1 MPHSVDAE
9 ALLNSVLDALPDA
22 VITITED
29 GLIASYSYAAEQ
41 MLGYEASEV
50 IGQNVKMLMPAPYRD
65 EHDGYLDHYKATHQK
80 KIIGI
85 GREVEAQRKDGT
97 VFPIQLAV
105 SEMFV
110 QGRRMFTGIIRDQ
123 SKLKQAESKTR
134 QFTQIVEDSVNEI
147 YISDA
152 ETYQILHANRA
163 ARVNLGYS
171 TDEVPN
177 LKPWDFV
184 QGLDR
189 DNIGTL
195 LDPLRDGTR
204 DWQQFETVQIRKDG
218 STYPVQTQLQLLKTK
233 HQPVFVAVVQDLT
246 ELRAERSRS
255 DQLGAVLDRSLN
267 EIYMFDADSLRFV
280 QANFGARKN
289 IGYTSEEMLDMTP
302 VDIKPEMTNEQFEQ
316 VIAPLRDGSKDLLTF
331 NTVHQRKDGSTYPV
345 DVTLQQMHSIEQ
357 SLFVAIIRDITEQHK
372 MTEDLLLRDRA
383 IAEVGT
389 GVLITDA
396 KNGENAI
403 IYANAAVAKMTGYEA
418 EEILGRN
425 PRFLQGDDRD
435 QPALDNI
442 RSAISQAVPVLETL
456 RNYRKDGSRFISEV
470 AISPIFDDSGEVTHF
485 VGVQSDVTSKLEME
499 ERLRQSQKMDA
510 IGQLTG
516 GIAHD
521 FNNLLTVVIG
531 NNELLADR
539 LKDDEFS
546 IALLDDATSA
556 AESGAKL
563 TSQLLS
569 FARQQP
575 LAPKVIDLNAF
586 VRGMKGMLART
597 LGEQNKLITKLAKD
611 SGNPFADPVQLQNAL
626 LNLSINA
633 RDAMPD
639 SGGLTIETS
648 AVYFDVGMAQE
659 RGDIAPGRYTRL
671 SVSDTG
677 TGIPPEIQSR
687 VLEPFFTTKETGKG
701 TGLGLSMVHGFAKQ
715 SGGHLEIYS
724 ELGHGTSV
732 SLYLPSVAEP
742 EDSIADVRHA
752 APTVEKGG
760 ETILVVEDDPSVRK
774 LTINRLDHLGY
785 ITLQAETGQQ
795 ALDILAENA
804 DVDLVFTDM
813 VMPGGMSGV
822 GLILEV
828 RKLHPHIKCIIA
840 SGYAEQ
846 GTMPK
851 DGTLWLRKPYRL
863 QELSQVLRQRL
874 GE

>member
-1 MPHSVDAE
+1 MHHSVDAE
-9 ALLNSVLDALPDA
+9 ALLNSVLDTLPDA
-22 VITITED
+22 VITITEE
-29 GLIASYSYAAEQ
+29 GLIASYSHAAER

-50 IGQNVKMLMPAPYRD
+50 IGQNVKMLMPAPYCD
-65 EHDGYLDHYKATHQK
+65 EHDGYLEHFKATHQK

-85 GREVEAQRKDGT
+85 GQEVEAQRKDGT
-97 VFPIQLAV
+97 VFPIHLHV

-110 QGRRMFTGIIRDQ
+110 QGRRMFTGVIRDQ
-123 SKLKQAESKTR
+123 SKLKQAESRTR
-134 QFTQIVEDSVNEI
+134 QFAQIVEDSVNEI

-152 ETYQILHANRA
+152 ETYQIVHANRT

-184 QGLDR
+184 HGLDR

-195 LDPLRDGTR
+195 LDPLRDGTS
-204 DWQQFETVQIRKDG
+204 DWQRFETVQIRKDG

-246 ELRAERSRS
+246 EIRAERSRS

-302 VDIKPEMTNEQFEQ
+302 VDIKPEMTTEQFEQ

-331 NTVHQRKDGSTYPV
+331 NTIHQRKDGSTYPV
-345 DVTLQQMHSIEQ
+345 DVTLQKIHSVEQ
-357 SLFVAIIRDITEQHK
+357 SLFVAIIRDITEQHR
-372 MTEDLLLRDRA
+372 MIEDLLLRDRA

-396 KNGENAI
+396 KNGETAI
-403 IYANAAVAKMTGYEA
+403 IYANAAVAKMTGYEV
-418 EEILGRN
+418 EEMLGLN

-442 RSAISQAVPVLETL
+442 RSAISRAVPVHETL

-470 AISPIFDDSGEVTHF
+470 TISPIFDDAGEATHF
-485 VGVQSDVTSKLEME
+485 VGVQSDVTSKLDME

-531 NNELLADR
+531 NNELLEER

-546 IALLDDATSA
+546 RALLDDVTSA

-569 FARQQP
+569 FARKQP
-575 LAPKVIDLNAF
+575 LAPKSVDLNAF
-586 VRGMKGMLART
+586 VRGLSDMLSRT
-597 LGEQNKLITKLAKD
+597 LGEHIKLTLKLAEN
-611 SGNPFADPVQLQNAL
+611 SGSPFADPSQIQNAL
-626 LNLSINA
+626 LNLAINA
-633 RDAMPD
+633 RDALPD
-639 SGGLTIETS
+639 GGDLTIETS
-648 AVYFDVGMAQE
+648 TVYFDAEMAQE
-659 RGDIAPGRYTRL
+659 RDEIAPGRYVRL
-671 SVSDTG
+671 SISDTG
-677 TGIPPEIQSR
+677 TGMPPDIQSR
-687 VLEPFFTTKETGKG
+687 VFEPFFTTKETGNG

-724 ELGHGTSV
+724 EVGHGTSI
-732 SLYLPSVAEP
+732 SLYLPDATEVEHSAVDE
-742 EDSIADVRHA
+742 SHA
-752 APTVEKGG
+752 APPVEKGG
-760 ETILVVEDDPSVRK
+760 EIILVVEDDPRVRK
-774 LTINRLDHLGY
+774 TTINRLNHLGY
-785 ITLQAETGQQ
+785 ATLQAGTGQQ

-804 DVDLVFTDM
+804 RVDLVFSDM
-813 VMPGGMSGV
+813 VMPGGVSGAD
-822 GLILEV
+822 LILEV
-828 RKLHPHIKCIIA
+828 QKLYPDIKCIIT

-846 GTMPK
+846 GTIPS

-874 GE
+874 D